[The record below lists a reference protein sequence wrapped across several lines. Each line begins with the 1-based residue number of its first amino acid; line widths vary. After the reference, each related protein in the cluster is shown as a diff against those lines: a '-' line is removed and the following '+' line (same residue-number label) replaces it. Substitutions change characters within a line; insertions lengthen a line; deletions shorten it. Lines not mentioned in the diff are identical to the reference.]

1 MTQRRH
7 ASALLASPVLTGALL
22 AGALLAGLAG
32 PSAAAE
38 LPAAIREAGVLH
50 VSVNAIY
57 PPMEYKDPASGK
69 LTGLDVDLGAALA
82 QKLGLRIVWAESA
95 FAQLMPSLQTGRAD
109 LIISGLTDR
118 VSRHEVADFIDYMKT
133 GAQFYVQAAS
143 PAATPADLCGKRV
156 GTSRSTSFPAEI
168 AAWSKAQCEA
178 AGKPAIEVVNAESTA
193 DARGE
198 LRQGRIDAAVQG
210 SETIPYAFANE
221 PGTYRALGAPFTTG
235 YQGIAIAR
243 TDPALRDAVT
253 AALAGLIAD
262 GTYTAILTK
271 YGLQGNAV
279 AAPIVNGAGQ

>member
-1 MTQRRH
+1 MRRTRIAAICLAALLG
-7 ASALLASPVLTGALL
+7 ASAAR
-22 AGALLAGLAG
+22 
-32 PSAAAE
+32 AAE
-38 LPAAIREAGVLH
+38 LPEAIRQAGVLH
-50 VSVNAIY
+50 ASVNAIY

-69 LTGLDVDLGAALA
+69 LTGLDVDLGEALA
-82 QKLGLRIVWAESA
+82 RKLGVRIVWAESA
-95 FAQLMPSLQTGRAD
+95 FEQLMPSLQTGRAD

-143 PAATPADLCGKRV
+143 PAKTETDLCGKRV

-168 AAWSKAQCEA
+168 TAWSKAHCEA

-221 PGTYRALGAPFTTG
+221 KGTYRALGTPFTTG

-243 TDPALRDAVT
+243 NDTALRDAV
-253 AALAGLIAD
+253 ADALRGLIAD
-262 GTYTAILTK
+262 GTYIAVLTK

-279 AAPIVNGAGQ
+279 PEPIINGAGQ